1 MWMRENYDTPINTG
15 EFLEVAED
23 QETSGML
30 RGAAE
35 AENVDKDHFS
45 RNHPPVGCG
54 EKKFQDH
61 IQSENVILRHL
72 LPKLK
77 MKKNFYVAAILV
89 ASILIARG
97 TVVSPDPITEVDCD
111 TMIVQLRELYR
122 ILMSNGGIPGF
133 HAMVRKAQRVPSLR
147 LRFGK
152 RFTPDW
158 AEPNK
163 SAENEKDQFTD

>member
-1 MWMRENYDTPINTG
+1 M
-15 EFLEVAED
+15 
-23 QETSGML
+23 
-30 RGAAE
+30 
-35 AENVDKDHFS
+35 
-45 RNHPPVGCG
+45 
-54 EKKFQDH
+54 
-61 IQSENVILRHL
+61 
-72 LPKLK
+72 
-77 MKKNFYVAAILV
+77 NFYVAVILV

-97 TVVSPDPITEVDCD
+97 TVGSSDPITEVDCD

-152 RFTPDW
+152 RFSPDW

-163 SAENEKDQFTD
+163 SAENEKDQFTE